1 MSKNDKKKDIK
12 QLYHQEF
19 LEGEDPEQGIEELNR
34 NSNKQIYK
42 TSAINNSNALS
53 KNKKIDIDSKYENI
67 IKKYEEH
74 FEPIKKENYNEEYD
88 AKFSK
93 DKLNE
98 NPLVT
103 FNKLQEE
110 VELIEKDLNY
120 YSKNKDS
127 YKSVVPIETSL
138 EELNKLKY
146 IIKYINSSSNFE
158 KLKKINET
166 QKKNN
171 IAINEVNYNLLNKKL
186 YNKLEE
192 QLEKRLNNIKKLK
205 KENPMNYQN
214 IEYEL
219 FLTLDNEKMKQLKEL
234 DELVLKINDIEK
246 KIGKWNLNNKKNTIA
261 SALDTIK
268 SNMIL
273 LDKTAKVDM
282 KKKFDGAKNK
292 IEDIKNNYKEEYEKI
307 DHEKLKDITSGGID
321 AKNIEKIICNVI
333 YKMELLKDDHE
344 KSLYLSQ
351 KVKELIN
358 RNEETQKQ
366 IYENTKILDGLQESV
381 DLNVDVMSKNIEI
394 IKQKLK

>member
-53 KNKKIDIDSKYENI
+53 KNKKNDIDSKYENI

-88 AKFSK
+88 AKFSNNI
-93 DKLNE
+93 LNE

-158 KLKKINET
+158 KLKKINEI

-171 IAINEVNYNLLNKKL
+171 IAVKEDNYNLLNKKL

-261 SALDTIK
+261 AALDTIK

-344 KSLYLSQ
+344 KSIYLSQ

-366 IYENTKILDGLQESV
+366 IDENTKILDGLQESV
-381 DLNVDVMSKNIEI
+381 DLNVDVMRKNIEI

>member
-366 IYENTKILDGLQESV
+366 IYKNTKILDGLQESV